1 MYLYIHTVSV
11 KVDVYFTGFII
22 PLPTVIIVIVK
33 NDNDL
38 RYESPFFPHILLCQP
53 NSVNYWFY
61 STIVPI
67 DILCAVGLVML
78 MMIVWCLRKVMAV
91 LLFTLSDVITFAYLY
106 FQHQKFLN
114 DSLHGSNGS
123 KAYLS
128 TPEIKLLVVFF
139 FYVVFA
145 VSVLAYN
152 MVVTDL
158 YGTQLFNDIKKYFFC
173 EVSGNGS
180 DHCLNPN
187 GSQDIEHFS
196 FPYLLAIL
204 LALLGVVPLVNLVF
218 AINWNH
224 LKDKLK
230 LCKENVKNHRY
241 GTFRYSLPQKAVNYS
256 AVSKT

>member
-1 MYLYIHTVSV
+1 MSAEQRQLLVFQYNSAYRHTVCSWSGDVDGDCLVPAQGNVSV
-11 KVDVYFTGFII
+11 AIYTIRCYYF
-22 PLPTVIIVIVK
+22 
-33 NDNDL
+33 
-38 RYESPFFPHILLCQP
+38 
-53 NSVNYWFY
+53 
-61 STIVPI
+61 
-67 DILCAVGLVML
+67 
-78 MMIVWCLRKVMAV
+78 CL
-91 LLFTLSDVITFAYLY
+91 LY

-145 VSVLAYN
+145 VSVLMYN
-152 MVVTDL
+152 MVVTDV
-158 YGTQLFNDIKKYFFC
+158 YGSQLLSDIEKFFTC
-173 EVSGNGS
+173 ELIGNGS

-187 GSQDIEHFS
+187 GSQDIEYFS

-218 AINWNH
+218 AVNWNH

-230 LCKENVKNHRY
+230 LCRENVKNQRY